1 MATLNE
7 IYDELDRILSD
18 IQEYIEDNDNGNLSS
33 DLTGNVENPLES
45 ILVALDTII
54 DDKAAGIYEDDGEDE
69 FYGEDE
75 DFGNFG

>member
-7 IYDELDRILSD
+7 IYDELDRILGD

-75 DFGNFG
+75 DF

>member
-7 IYDELDRILSD
+7 IYDELDRLLGD

-75 DFGNFG
+75 DF

>member
-7 IYDELDRILSD
+7 IYDELDRILGD
-18 IQEYIEDNDNGNLSS
+18 IQEYIEDSDNGNLSS

>member
-1 MATLNE
+1 MATLKE
-7 IYDELDRILSD
+7 IYDELDRLLGD
-18 IQEYIEDNDNGNLSS
+18 IQEYIEDSDNGNLSS

-75 DFGNFG
+75 DF

>member
-7 IYDELDRILSD
+7 IYDELDRILGD
-18 IQEYIEDNDNGNLSS
+18 IQEYIEDSDNGNLSS

-75 DFGNFG
+75 DF

>member
-7 IYDELDRILSD
+7 IYDELDRILGD
-18 IQEYIEDNDNGNLSS
+18 IQEYIEDIDNGNLSS

-75 DFGNFG
+75 DF